1 MRYLMGLSCQ
11 DNWSSNRETNRIGRA
26 RDEWGSLSSVLVSAM
41 MRVKKDEG
49 KNKKKIKMLLI
60 LEAIITGD
68 KEIETLKKD
77 GKISKGMK

>member
-1 MRYLMGLSCQ
+1 
-11 DNWSSNRETNRIGRA
+11 
-26 RDEWGSLSSVLVSAM
+26 M

-49 KNKKKIKMLLI
+49 KNKKKIKMLLF